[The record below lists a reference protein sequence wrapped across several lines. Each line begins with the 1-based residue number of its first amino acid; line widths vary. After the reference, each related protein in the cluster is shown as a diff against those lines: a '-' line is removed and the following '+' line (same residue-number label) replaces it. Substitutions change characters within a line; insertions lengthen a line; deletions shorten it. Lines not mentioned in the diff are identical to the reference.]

1 LRKSLRMARRW
12 NLIRSVP
19 EIPRLKGETRTVIR
33 IQRKHFGRNMT
44 KWPPEPLNSFV
55 QLSCEIS
62 ICEGEMVDLLKAD
75 VHLSDKA
82 DEWGHYG

>member
-1 LRKSLRMARRW
+1 
-12 NLIRSVP
+12 
-19 EIPRLKGETRTVIR
+19 
-33 IQRKHFGRNMT
+33 MT